1 MFNPVQNSWAQQD
14 YAHYQREDAR
24 EAREAMHDEY
34 HDFIVNN
41 LISIGQAYGKN
52 GRMITRIERAQRDEA
67 MENAIDWIFNDRGKR
82 AMLELSLLQIWAT
95 YRNTEDSPLSRL
107 ANVIE
112 YGIAGFAGQKAR
124 AKYQ

>member
-1 MFNPVQNSWAQQD
+1 MFDSMQNGWAQQD
-14 YAHYQREDAR
+14 YAHYQNEERY
-24 EAREAMHDEY
+24 EAREAMRDAY
-34 HDFIVNN
+34 HDAIVND

-52 GRMITRIERAQRDEA
+52 GRITTKTERAQRDEA
-67 MENAIDWIFNDRGKR
+67 MENAIDWIFNDQGKR

-112 YGIAGFAGQKAR
+112 YGIAGFAGAKAR